1 MRRLLLGVGVS
12 VLALLAV
19 PSAQTAA
26 PPTQAAISPELA
38 LTRTLP
44 IDPAVRTGTLP
55 NGITYFIRQNAR
67 PANRVSM
74 RLAVNAGAIQEDAD
88 QRGLAHFIEHMAFNG
103 TEHFKPGEL
112 VSFLES
118 IGARFGPHVN
128 ASTSFDETIYMLE
141 IPTDRPGYVDR
152 GMTVLQDF
160 AGGISLLPE
169 EIEKERGVVLEEWR
183 GRLGAGSRLTDK
195 QLPVIFQGSRYAD
208 RLPIGLPEILQKAP
222 RERLVA
228 FYQKW
233 YRPDQMA
240 VVIVGDL
247 PVAEAEKMVQSHFSA
262 IPVAKGPVAKVD
274 TTVPS
279 HKETLINMST
289 DPEAQGWSISVGFKG
304 KAEHDET
311 VGGYRK
317 TLVESLVSQM
327 LNLRLSELSRRPN
340 APFLGAQAGTS

>member
-1 MRRLLLGVGVS
+1 MRSSEMRRLLLGIGCAILSFTVVP
-12 VLALLAV
+12 LAQV
-19 PSAQTAA
+19 AA
-26 PPTQAAISPELA
+26 PQSAIPPELA
-38 LTRTLP
+38 LDKTLP
-44 IDPAVRTGTLP
+44 VDPAVRTGKLP
-55 NGITYFIRQNAR
+55 NGLTYFIRQNKL

-74 RLAVNAGAIQEDAD
+74 RRAVNAAAIQEDD
-88 QRGLAHFIEHMAFNG
+88 NQRGLAHFIEHMAFNG

-128 ASTSFDETIYMLE
+128 ASTSFDETVYMLE
-141 IPTDRPGYVDR
+141 IPTDRAGYVDK
-152 GMTVLQDF
+152 GLTVLQDF
-160 AGGISLLPE
+160 AGGLSLLPE

-195 QLPVIFQGSRYAD
+195 QLPVIFQGSRYAE
-208 RLPIGLPEILQKAP
+208 RLPIGLPEILKNAP

-247 PVAEAEKMVQSHFSA
+247 PVAEAEKMVQAHFSG
-262 IPVAKGPVAKVD
+262 IPAAKGAVAKVD
-274 TTVPS
+274 TSVPS

-304 KAEHDET
+304 KAEEDGT
-311 VGGYRK
+311 VRSYRK
-317 TLVESLVSQM
+317 
-327 LNLRLSELSRRPN
+327 
-340 APFLGAQAGTS
+340 